1 MLFRSVDKKFI
12 NSKTLEGPSTS
23 LLRDARRTAMHAW
36 TLSGVLHEKSASA
49 LVPASSSSTKR
60 PMWRKLSSTS
70 SSSTPSAENQ
80 QQSAKEYRYALDC
93 YERALLWAGANAKSL
108 SNGTGESSEPVDGVL
123 AAEWQALWSGYNR
136 TREAILKQAT
146 TATSEN
152 IEKK

>member
-1 MLFRSVDKKFI
+1 MSDGVAEGRVFNLEPEEALMVASRSGIAGDSRNGSSI
-12 NSKTLEGPSTS
+12 SLSSPS
-23 LLRDARRTAMHAW
+23 
-36 TLSGVLHEKSASA
+36 
-49 LVPASSSSTKR
+49 
-60 PMWRKLSSTS
+60 SSTS

-80 QQSAKEYRYALDC
+80 QQLAKEYRYALDC

-108 SNGTGESSEPVDGVL
+108 SNGTGENSGPVDEVL